1 MAISSISQFQ
11 IFLFSLLGG
20 ALVGFFFDMF
30 RAVRQYFRS
39 GVVWVG
45 VQDLLFWLFTALSV
59 FLFLYRFNF
68 GQPRSYIFCGIFL
81 GGLFYHLAV
90 GRYAVK
96 LFLLLFRLLGK
107 LFSLLFSAL
116 CLPIRVLG
124 WLFRP
129 VFRFFA
135 RVFRFS
141 RRRILAFWVQN
152 TSFVKK
158 IKKRLKMY

>member
-1 MAISSISQFQ
+1 MQ
-11 IFLFSLLGG
+11 IFLYALLGG
-20 ALVGFFFDMF
+20 AAVGIFFDVF

-39 GVVWVG
+39 GAFSVG

-81 GGLFYHLAV
+81 GGLFYHLAI
-90 GRYAVK
+90 GPYAVK
-96 LFLLLFRLLGK
+96 LFLFLFRIVGRFFRFLRALL
-107 LFSLLFSAL
+107 LLPLRF
-116 CLPIRVLG
+116 LG
-124 WLFRP
+124 YLLRP
-129 VFRFFA
+129 VRRFLG
-135 RVFRFS
+135 RIFRFS
-141 RRRILAFWVQN
+141 RRRITAFWVRN